1 MTNVNEKLKQL
12 PLGFETRAY
21 MGRDD
26 FMVSE
31 CNKEAFG
38 LLEGWPQWL
47 GSGAVIY
54 GPKGCGK
61 SHLAQMFS
69 DKVRNSATP
78 SPAVSIVDCNA
89 INMRNFKK
97 LSNENKVLIVENLQP
112 GNHDEALFHLFN
124 LFNVPEHWILFTAE
138 KAPAQMKFT
147 LKDLQTRLNML
158 PCAAISEPDD
168 MMLQMLIVKLFDDRQ
183 LKITPEIL
191 QYIINNAPRSF
202 AYIENLVAEI
212 DKISLAYQTA
222 VTYTVIKQAMEL
234 LAWHNRREPDLFED
248 FEN

>member
-1 MTNVNEKLKQL
+1 MIENNDILKQL
-12 PLGFETRAY
+12 SLDFATRNY

-31 CNKEAFG
+31 CNKEAFM
-38 LLEGWPQWL
+38 LLDSWPHWF

-61 SHLAQMFS
+61 SHLAQLFT
-69 DKVRNSATP
+69 DKVRNSSVP
-78 SPAVSIVDCNA
+78 PPAVSVVTCST

-97 LSNENKVLIVENLQP
+97 LSNENKVLVVENLRP

-124 LFNVPEHWILFTAE
+124 LFNVTGRWMLFTAE
-138 KAPAQMKFT
+138 KAPAQMKFA

-168 MMLQMLIVKLFDDRQ
+168 VMLQMLVIKLFDDRQ

-202 AYIENLVAEI
+202 AYIEQLVAEI
-212 DKISLAYQTA
+212 EYQTA
-222 VTYTVIKQAMEL
+222 VTYTVIRRAMESL
-234 LAWHNRREPDLFED
+234 TLKDRHEPDLFD
-248 FEN
+248 DY

>member
-1 MTNVNEKLKQL
+1 MNKNKEILKQL
-12 PLGFETRAY
+12 PLDFAVRNY

-31 CNKEAFG
+31 CNKEAFM
-38 LLEGWPQWL
+38 LLDGWPNWL

-61 SHLAQMFS
+61 SHLTQLFLE
-69 DKVRNSATP
+69 KVRNFAAPPLVAS
-78 SPAVSIVDCNA
+78 VVNCNM

-97 LSNENKVLIVENLQP
+97 LSNENKVLVVENLRP

-124 LFNVPEHWILFTAE
+124 LFNVPERWILFTAE
-138 KAPAQMKFT
+138 KAPAQMQFA

-168 MMLQMLIVKLFDDRQ
+168 VMLQMLIVKLFDDRQ

-202 AYIENLVAEI
+202 EYIEKLVAEI
-212 DKISLAYQTA
+212 DEISLAYQTA
-222 VTYTVIKQAMEL
+222 VTYTIVRQAMES
-234 LAWHNRREPDLFED
+234 LALKNQREPDLFD
-248 FEN
+248 DY